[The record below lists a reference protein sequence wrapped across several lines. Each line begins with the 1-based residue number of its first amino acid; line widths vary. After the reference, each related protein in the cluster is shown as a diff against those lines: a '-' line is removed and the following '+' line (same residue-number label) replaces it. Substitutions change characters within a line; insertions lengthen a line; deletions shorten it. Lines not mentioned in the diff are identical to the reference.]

1 MWSRFHVSQTA
12 AGSCL
17 PGIRFISRLQRRR
30 IGCGTIA
37 GITSRGNDARTC
49 TVRCAG
55 GGNGFV
61 ISAGSCA
68 NRAAATCGIDGHRR
82 WARSRSDHPN
92 SNPNTHPDSR
102 THASAY
108 AFSNADPNPNTHTD
122 TDTDSPTHTTT
133 YGIAEGGAK
142 HNSVTDS
149 RTHTSADAFSNADP
163 NPNPYTYPDS
173 VTDSDPNTHS
183 LANSNSHAG
192 NRPARD
198 VRWNPG
204 PRSVRS
210 QEPR

>member
-92 SNPNTHPDSR
+92 SNSNPNTHPDS
-102 THASAY
+102 
-108 AFSNADPNPNTHTD
+108 
-122 TDTDSPTHTTT
+122 
-133 YGIAEGGAK
+133 
-142 HNSVTDS
+142 VTDS
-149 RTHTSADAFSNADP
+149 RTRTSADAFSNADP
-163 NPNPYTYPDS
+163 NPNTHPDSVTDSRTRTSADAFSNADPNSYTYPDS
-173 VTDSDPNTHS
+173 VTDPNTHS
-183 LANSNSHAG
+183 LANSNSHAC

-198 VRWNPG
+198 VRWNSGPG
-204 PRSVRS
+204 SLRS
-210 QEPR
+210 QEP

>member
-1 MWSRFHVSQTA
+1 MRPRRTLIQANVWSRFHVSQTA

-108 AFSNADPNPNTHTD
+108 AFSNADPNPNTHSD
-122 TDTDSPTHTTT
+122 
-133 YGIAEGGAK
+133 
-142 HNSVTDS
+142 SVTDS